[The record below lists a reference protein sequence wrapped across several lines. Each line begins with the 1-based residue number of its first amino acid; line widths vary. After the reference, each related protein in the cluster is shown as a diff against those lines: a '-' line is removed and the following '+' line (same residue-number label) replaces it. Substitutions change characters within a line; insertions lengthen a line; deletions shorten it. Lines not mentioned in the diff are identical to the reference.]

1 MVVHTPDITAGPPPD
16 TRAWT
21 SGSRSLGL
29 AAAGILVFSALTVI
43 AFHAPVA
50 QSVDRAALQGF
61 QIGRDSAEPA
71 NVHHVAH
78 SAKPLP
84 VALMLGAAVAV
95 ALARRRPKRAVAAIA
110 IVAGA
115 GVLTQVLKTEL
126 ATPRAVAAAAR
137 YSVDAAS
144 YPSGHATAT
153 LSLVLA
159 ALVVVPRR
167 LITLTAIAGAVW
179 SLAVSFAMLI
189 LHRHFPSDLLAG
201 YLVAA
206 TWGLVVLAWLRSGEP
221 SGSPFRLPPRMTA
234 ASGIALLVLAPVA
247 FAAGDG
253 SHTPG
258 QRTAAALVAAALVA
272 VVAGTV
278 AWWAATLSAMEPG
291 Q

>member
-1 MVVHTPDITAGPPPD
+1 MVVDTPDITVGRASD
-16 TRAWT
+16 TLART
-21 SGSRSLGL
+21 SGSRLLRL
-29 AAAGILVFSALTVI
+29 AAAGTLLFSALTVI

-61 QIGRDSAEPA
+61 QIGRNSAEPA

-84 VALMLGAAVAV
+84 LALMLGAAVAV
-95 ALARRRPKRAVAAIA
+95 ALVRRQPRRAVAAVA
-110 IVAGA
+110 IVTGA
-115 GVLTQVLKTEL
+115 GVLTQVLKTAL
-126 ATPRAVAAAAR
+126 ATPRAAAAAAT
-137 YSVDAAS
+137 YSVNAAS

-159 ALVVVPRR
+159 ALVVVPGR
-167 LITLTAIAGAVW
+167 LIPLTAIAGGVW

-201 YLVAA
+201 YLVAGVC
-206 TWGLVVLAWLRSGEP
+206 GLVVVAWLRPGEP
-221 SGSPFRLPPRMTA
+221 GGAPVRLPPRMTA
-234 ASGIALLVLAPVA
+234 ASGIALLVLAPLA

-258 QRTAAALVAAALVA
+258 QRGAAAVVAAALVVGVA
-272 VVAGTV
+272 VAL
-278 AWWAATLSAMEPG
+278 AWWAATISAMGPD